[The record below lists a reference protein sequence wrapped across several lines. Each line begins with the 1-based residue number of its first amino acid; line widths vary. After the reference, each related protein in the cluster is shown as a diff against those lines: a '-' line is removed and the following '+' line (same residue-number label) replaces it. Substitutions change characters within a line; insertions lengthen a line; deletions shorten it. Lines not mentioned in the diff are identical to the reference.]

1 MIHGG
6 LYIPRRR
13 GSVRNVYLQNPSAKC
28 KYMYLVLILL
38 FQMISSCK
46 TPQVE
51 NKIDTETHH
60 RAESQISSAG
70 DETDTTT
77 IMHHLVDSNTMVT
90 KIIRRTIYENQISE
104 RSNSDTSKKELETR
118 KDSLTPELIKAVIK
132 GFAVACIGGGLMV
145 LGFFITVVIL
155 LVRVI
160 KGH

>member
-1 MIHGG
+1 MH
-6 LYIPRRR
+6 
-13 GSVRNVYLQNPSAKC
+13 
-28 KYMYLVLILL
+28 LVLILL
-38 FQMISSCK
+38 LQMTSSCK

-51 NKIDTETHH
+51 NKIDAETHH
-60 RAESQISSAG
+60 RAESKISSAG
-70 DETDTTT
+70 DESDTTT

-104 RSNSDTSKKELETR
+104 RSNSDSSKKELETR

-132 GFAVACIGGGLMV
+132 GFAVACIGGGLVV

>member
-1 MIHGG
+1 MH
-6 LYIPRRR
+6 
-13 GSVRNVYLQNPSAKC
+13 
-28 KYMYLVLILL
+28 LVLILL
-38 FQMISSCK
+38 LQMISSCK

-51 NKIDTETHH
+51 NKIDAETHH
-60 RAESQISSAG
+60 RAESEISSAG

-104 RSNSDTSKKELETR
+104 RSNSDSSKKELETR

-132 GFAVACIGGGLMV
+132 GFAVACIGGGLVV

-155 LVRVI
+155 LVRAI